1 MKFMRDII
9 PTGSHRLYKSDYL
22 NRSWDSEQNRIAI
35 FKQLGV
41 RYASLQSIPNINKKN
56 GGIKMKIMK
65 LYGNKIHHDNTIRQ
79 SVSYEFNSLSELRE
93 FWQDNQDAGQEGD
106 WSADLIDLKIE
117 HVSYVKVTEMI
128 WNEIGDTN
136 A

>member
-1 MKFMRDII
+1 
-9 PTGSHRLYKSDYL
+9 
-22 NRSWDSEQNRIAI
+22 
-35 FKQLGV
+35 
-41 RYASLQSIPNINKKN
+41 
-56 GGIKMKIMK
+56 MKIMR

-93 FWQDNQDAGQEGD
+93 FWQDNQDAEQEGD
-106 WSADLIDLKIE
+106 WSADLIDLKVE